1 MDEERPV
8 QNIKQ
13 DPFLALR
20 YAEFR
25 YYLFANFFVTVGLLI
40 QEVIIGYELY
50 RITHD
55 PLAIGLIGLA
65 EAIPFILLSLFGG
78 HYSDK
83 LYKKNIM
90 LWSLAFT
97 MIASVV
103 LYILSFS
110 LLNAEHAAELKYTI
124 WGVIFFIG
132 ICKAFFFP
140 ASTSIK
146 AYLVPREAYANSS
159 TWSSSSWQTG
169 VIIGPGVSGFLYVIF
184 GFSGTLLFVIAL
196 IFLSIIA
203 VFFIKNRA
211 PDEATEGTMLE
222 KIKEGFSYVYKTK
235 IILYSI
241 SLDMFSVMFG
251 GVVAILPVF
260 ATDILHVGAEGLGIM
275 RAAPSIGAV
284 LVLFVL
290 SKYSPMKRAWR
301 NLLLVITG
309 FGIAT
314 LVFAVSENFILSV
327 AALFATGAFDSVSV
341 VIRST
346 LLQLLVPDNMRGRVN
361 AINGIF
367 LSTSNEVG
375 AFESGLAAKIMGG
388 VPSVVFGGAMTLII
402 VSYIFFKSSD
412 LLKRDFSG

>member
-1 MDEERPV
+1 MPINPPPV
-8 QNIKQ
+8 KQ

-25 YYLFANFFVTVGLLI
+25 YYLFSNFFVTVGLLI

-55 PLAIGLIGLA
+55 PLAIGMIGLA

-83 LYKKNIM
+83 LSKKYIM
-90 LWSLAFT
+90 IWSLAFT
-97 MIASVV
+97 MLASIV
-103 LYILSFS
+103 LFILSFS
-110 LLNAEHAAELKYTI
+110 LLNVEHAEELKYVI
-124 WGVIFFIG
+124 WSVIFFIG

-169 VIIGPGVSGFLYVIF
+169 VIVGPGISGFLYVIF
-184 GFSGTLLFVIAL
+184 GFSGTLLFVIGI

-203 VFFIKNRA
+203 VVLIKNRA

-260 ATDILHVGAEGLGIM
+260 AEDILHVGAEGLGIM

-301 NLLLVITG
+301 NLLWAVAG

-314 LVFAVSENFILSV
+314 LVFAVSENFILSI

-341 VIRST
+341 VIRAT

-367 LSTSNEVG
+367 LSSSNEVG
-375 AFESGLAAKIMGG
+375 AFESGLAAKIMGT
-388 VPSVVFGGAMTLII
+388 VPSVILGGAVTMII
-402 VSYIFFKSSD
+402 VTYIFFKSGD
-412 LLKRDFSG
+412 LLKKDFSG